1 MERATAAAR
10 DGQAFVISP
19 DLTLAEVAAIV
30 STRLAGFGIDVCV
43 VGGSAITLHSA
54 DAYTSHDIDLAIL
67 TGIDRRSIEMAL
79 SGLGYERDG
88 RVFVHP
94 RSSWTI
100 DIVADTPYIANR
112 PVKTYAEIQTKFGL
126 VRTLEIEDA
135 IADRIAAFLF
145 WNDSQ
150 SLEIAETLCGRRAP
164 DVRWSRLTKALDALE
179 ATDATSAQNL
189 SFATRRLRKT
199 ISDQG
204 GEVN

>member
-67 TGIDRRSIEMAL
+67 TGID
-79 SGLGYERDG
+79 
-88 RVFVHP
+88 
-94 RSSWTI
+94 
-100 DIVADTPYIANR
+100 PYIANR
-112 PVKTYAEIQTKFGL
+112 PVKTYAEIQTKFGP
-126 VRTLEIEDA
+126 VRTLEIDDA

-150 SLEIAETLCGRRAP
+150 SLEVAERLCARRAP